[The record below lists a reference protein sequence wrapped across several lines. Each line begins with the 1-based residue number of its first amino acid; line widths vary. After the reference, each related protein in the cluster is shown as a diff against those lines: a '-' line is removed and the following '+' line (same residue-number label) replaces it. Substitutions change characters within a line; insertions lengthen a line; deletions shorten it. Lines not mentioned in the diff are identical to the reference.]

1 MKGGASKNFISMPP
15 LFGALEYLK
24 SKTQRVMTTGVF
36 TNVNDLARNPIA
48 TQQAGHYNTP
58 SSFVPEL
65 FHRIIGK
72 AIRIFRQQQSAGNRL
87 SGDRIGNLHNR
98 SQHFVLRTI
107 LICLSVPFGGRQ
119 IAVYT

>member
-58 SSFVPEL
+58 SSFVPE
-65 FHRIIGK
+65 RSISSYN
-72 AIRIFRQQQSAGNRL
+72 RQSHTDFPSAAKCG
-87 SGDRIGNLHNR
+87 
-98 SQHFVLRTI
+98 
-107 LICLSVPFGGRQ
+107 
-119 IAVYT
+119 